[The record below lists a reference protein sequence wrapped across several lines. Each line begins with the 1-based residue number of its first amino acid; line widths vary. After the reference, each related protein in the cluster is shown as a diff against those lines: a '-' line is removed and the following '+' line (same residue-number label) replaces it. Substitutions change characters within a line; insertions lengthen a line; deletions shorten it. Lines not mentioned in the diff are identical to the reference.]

1 MVKVILKIFLASI
14 LVLILFLI
22 GNTLLQKNAFP
33 SVKPVQNTEHHDS
46 AAMHLSQAIQIKT
59 VSYGDT
65 LPIDS
70 TEFLKFRNFIETTYP
85 LVHQQLKR
93 QIFSEYSYL
102 YTWQGKNNQLPPY
115 VLMGHMDVVPVEK
128 EAEKRWT
135 VPSFSGTIL
144 NDTIWGRGSVD
155 DKAAVIAILESV
167 EELLK
172 AGFVPERTLYLS
184 FGHDEEI
191 SGRRGA
197 KTISEWFAAN
207 KIKPALVLD
216 EGGQIDSQ
224 HFKSLKKPLAV
235 IGTSEKGYVSLELSV
250 EIPGGHSSM
259 PPPETA
265 LDVLSKALV
274 QVRSQQ
280 MPATI
285 PPTILELINRTKS
298 EESFLKKTVLSNL
311 WLFKGAVIGQLEKTK
326 ESNALVHT
334 TLVPTIVHSGIK
346 DNVIPSVAKAIVNS
360 RILPG
365 ETSDD
370 VLTFVKK
377 TIADERVN
385 VVKIPSSIKEPT
397 AVTPFD
403 GPAFKELEA
412 VIYESVPDVYVSPYL
427 MVGGTDSKHF
437 RAVSDGVLNF
447 APFKDVKGF
456 HGIDER
462 LGISDLNRM
471 IDFYKALLKK

>member
-1 MVKVILKIFLASI
+1 MVKTILKFFLASL

-33 SVKPVQNTEHHDS
+33 TVQTVQIKERYDS
-46 AAMHLSQAIQIKT
+46 AAVHLSKAIQIKT
-59 VSYGDT
+59 ISYGDT
-65 LPIDS
+65 LPID
-70 TEFLKFRNFIETTYP
+70 TAEFLQFRKFLETSYP
-85 LVHQQLKR
+85 LVHQHLKR
-93 QIFSEYSYL
+93 QTFSEFSYL
-102 YTWQGKNNQLPPY
+102 YTWTGKNSSLPPY

-128 EAEKRWT
+128 EAEKKWT
-135 VPSFSGTIL
+135 VPSFSGSIL
-144 NDTIWGRGSVD
+144 KDTIWGRGSVD
-155 DKAAVIAILESV
+155 DKAAVIGILEAV

-172 AGFVPERTLYLS
+172 TGYVPERTIYLS

-235 IGTSEKGYVSLELSV
+235 IGTSEKGYVSLELTV

-265 LDVLSKALV
+265 LDVLNKALV
-274 QVRSQQ
+274 NLRSHQ
-280 MPATI
+280 MPAALS
-285 PPTILELINRTKS
+285 PSILELINRTKS
-298 EESFLKKTVLSNL
+298 DESFLKKTVLSNL
-311 WLFKGAVIGQLEKTK
+311 WLFKGAVISQLEKTK

-334 TLVPTIVHSGIK
+334 TLVPTILHSGIK

-370 VLTFVKK
+370 VVAFVKK
-377 TIADERVN
+377 SIADERVN
-385 VVKIPSSIKEPT
+385 VVKVPSSIKEPT

-403 GPAFKELEA
+403 GTAFKELES

-427 MVGGTDSKHF
+427 MVGGTDSKYF
-437 RAVSDGVLNF
+437 RSVSNGVLNF
-447 APFKDVKGF
+447 APFMDVKGF

-471 IDFYKALLKK
+471 INFYKALLKK

>member
-1 MVKVILKIFLASI
+1 MVKMIIKVILASI

-70 TEFLKFRNFIETTYP
+70 TEFLKFRNFLETNYP

-135 VPSFSGTIL
+135 VPSFSGAIL

-207 KIKPALVLD
+207 NIKPALVLD

-280 MPATI
+280 MPAAI

-298 EESFLKKTVLSNL
+298 EESLLKKTVLSNL
-311 WLFKGAVIGQLEKTK
+311 WLFKGAVIGQLEKNK

-370 VLTFVKK
+370 VLAFVKK
-377 TIADERVN
+377 TIADDRVN

-412 VIYESVPDVYVSPYL
+412 VIYASVPDVYVSPYL